1 MEKFRAIQRC
11 EPPNFELINGNGV
24 VERIQMHLDP
34 FEIAEQDPFE
44 IAEHQF
50 DPDPKKKSRHTQE
63 CTNLSYTS
71 N

>member
-34 FEIAEQDPFE
+34 FEIAE
-44 IAEHQF
+44 HQF
-50 DPDPKKKSRHTQE
+50 DPDPIKKSRNTQE